1 MMFNGNSGCDLK
13 LVGDGIIRKTS
24 MSFDYNPRLKAQIQ
38 KQMSFTHDEIKT
50 PKILSDGSIDG
61 FDYYD
66 MEFINGQ
73 KFSDMLTDAPFEF
86 TIVMFKR
93 LMSFIDENTTEV
105 MINPHDQILKK
116 LKSIDELVGV
126 DISIKN
132 YVIKNS
138 NIEIPCGYTHG
149 DYTFENIIVFDGD
162 IYFIDFLDGYLSS
175 PLVDISKLYQELHLN
190 WSNRGKNIPFLTNV
204 RNHELKKILDDFI
217 KYKGYDITAVRV
229 QIVMTLLRT
238 LPYIKNTDTYYKV
251 LNKIFQII
259 NL

>member
-13 LVGDGIIRKTS
+13 LVGDGIIRKKS
-24 MSFDYNPRLKAQIQ
+24 MSVEYNPRLKNQIE
-38 KQMSFTHDEIKT
+38 KQITFTHDEIKT
-50 PKILSDGSIDG
+50 PKILSNGNEDGL
-61 FDYYD
+61 DYYD

-73 KFSDMLTDAPFEF
+73 KFSDMLISSPFED
-86 TIVMFKR
+86 TIFMFRR
-93 LMSFIDENTTEV
+93 LLAFIDENSTEV
-105 MINPHDQILKK
+105 MINPHEKIQRK
-116 LKSIDELVGV
+116 LKSIDELIGV

-132 YVIKNS
+132 WVLKNS
-138 NIEIPCGYTHG
+138 NIEVPYGYTHG
-149 DYTFENIIVFDGD
+149 DYTFENIIVFDGEL
-162 IYFIDFLDGYLSS
+162 YFIDFLDGYLSS

-190 WSNRGKNIPFLTNV
+190 WSNRGKKIPFLTNV

-259 NL
+259 NI

>member
-1 MMFNGNSGCDLK
+1 MFNGNSGCELK
-13 LVGDGIIRKTS
+13 LVDDGIIRKKS
-24 MSFDYNPRLKAQIQ
+24 MSVEYNQRLENQIQ
-38 KQMSFTHDEIKT
+38 KQETFTHDEIKT
-50 PKILSDGSIDG
+50 PRVLSKGNLDGL
-61 FDYYD
+61 DYYD

-73 KFSDMLTDAPFEF
+73 KFSDMLISSPFSE
-86 TIVMFKR
+86 TIHMFKR

-105 MINPHDQILKK
+105 MINPHDKIVNK

-126 DISIKN
+126 DITIKN
-132 YVIKNS
+132 YVMKYS
-138 NIEIPCGYTHG
+138 NIEIPYGYTHG
-149 DYTFENIIVFDGD
+149 DYTFENIILFDGD